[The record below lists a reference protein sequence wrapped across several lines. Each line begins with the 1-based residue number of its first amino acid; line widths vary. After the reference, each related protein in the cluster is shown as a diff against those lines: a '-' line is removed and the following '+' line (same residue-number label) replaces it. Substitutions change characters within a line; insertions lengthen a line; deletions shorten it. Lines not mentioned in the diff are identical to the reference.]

1 MTGRGIFA
9 AAIALAASTARRLAG
24 WDVWPML
31 RKELLQLRRDRLTFA
46 MMTGIPAIQ
55 LLLFGFAIQTEVRHL
70 PTVVLDESATQE
82 SRALVAR
89 MVNTGD
95 FDLVGAVPD
104 RDALRHEIETGH
116 ARAAIVI
123 PPDYARDLKR
133 GHPAQA
139 QVIVDA
145 ADPMASS
152 AALSG
157 AALAGQAEAVE
168 RMPAMR
174 ALPVEVRVRPWY
186 NPDLRSSTYIVPG
199 IIGVLLSMTLVL
211 ITAMA
216 IVRERERGTLEQLVV
231 TPIARTSIMLGKL
244 VPFLLIGYIQITVVL
259 LLGKA
264 VFHVPIRGSLAGLYL
279 LSFPFMVASLGVGLT
294 LSTMVKT
301 QAQAVQLGFFYLMPN
316 ILLSGFMFPRIAMP
330 EAAQWIG
337 AILPLTYYLDV
348 LRGLLIKGVPVGT
361 LLPEGLL
368 LSGFSVLFITIAT
381 RRFHKTVD

>member
-1 MTGRGIFA
+1 MTSLLGR
-9 AAIALAASTARRLAG
+9 LTRLTLISRLLS

-55 LLLFGFAIQTEVRHL
+55 LIMFGYAIQTEVRHL
-70 PTVVLDESATQE
+70 PTVVLDESSTQQ
-82 SRALVAR
+82 SRAVIDR
-89 MVNTGD
+89 MVNTGN
-95 FDLVGAVPD
+95 FDLGGMVADRAGL
-104 RDALRHEIETGH
+104 RDAVESGR

-123 PPDYARDLKR
+123 PPDYARDLLR
-133 GHPAQA
+133 GRTAHA

-157 AALAGQAEAVE
+157 ASLAGQAEAVE
-168 RMPAMR
+168 RLPAMR
-174 ALPVEVRVRPWY
+174 ALPIEVRVRPWY

-211 ITAMA
+211 ITSMA

-244 VPFLLIGYIQITVVL
+244 APFLMIGYVQITVVL
-259 LLGKA
+259 LLGKL
-264 VFHVPIRGSLAGLYL
+264 VFHVPIRGSLFSLYA
-279 LSFPFMVASLGVGLT
+279 LSFPFMVASLGVGLL
-294 LSTMVKT
+294 LSTLVKT
-301 QAQAVQLGFFYLMPN
+301 QAQAVQLGFFYLLPN

-330 EAAQWIG
+330 APAQWIG
-337 AILPLTYYLDV
+337 TLLPLTYYLDV
-348 LRGLLIKGVPVGT
+348 LRGVLIKGVPFT
-361 LLPEGLL
+361 QLIDEGLI
-368 LSGFSVLFITIAT
+368 LSAFGVVLIALAV
-381 RRFHKTVD
+381 RRFRKTVE